1 MDTRETRI
9 EPTNNNQV
17 YSNKGTLLQIYF
29 LKRVPV
35 KPSGKFGDDTG
46 TGSMVTSQHVK
57 MTSRRFI
64 KTSTLISNLDNSN
77 PYEKSRRNSTEKILS
92 GIRPN
97 GQTKVS
103 NSFAFKI
110 FKGSVDCEKKHSI
123 SNETI
128 FSSLKWTKMVTEQI
142 KLKEGIF

>member
-1 MDTRETRI
+1 MI
-9 EPTNNNQV
+9 N
-17 YSNKGTLLQIYF
+17 
-29 LKRVPV
+29 
-35 KPSGKFGDDTG
+35 SGKFGDNTG
-46 TGSMVTSQHVK
+46 MVTSQHVK

-103 NSFAFKI
+103 NSFSKI
-110 FKGSVDCEKKHSI
+110 FKGSVDCEKIKAAFIFI
-123 SNETI
+123 SYESCEIVFVT
-128 FSSLKWTKMVTEQI
+128 LKMSKNGD
-142 KLKEGIF
+142 LAN

>member
-1 MDTRETRI
+1 MPFYYVWTPEKL
-9 EPTNNNQV
+9 ELNQPTIIKCIPIRAHC
-17 YSNKGTLLQIYF
+17 YKYIF

-128 FSSLKWTKMVTEQI
+128 FSSLK
-142 KLKEGIF
+142 

>member
-1 MDTRETRI
+1 M
-9 EPTNNNQV
+9 
-17 YSNKGTLLQIYF
+17 
-29 LKRVPV
+29 KRVPV
-35 KPSGKFGDDTG
+35 KHSGKFGDDTG

-110 FKGSVDCEKKHSI
+110 FKGSVDCEKLKAF
-123 SNETI
+123 I
-128 FSSLKWTKMVTEQI
+128 FE
-142 KLKEGIF
+142 